1 MDHKNLEYFSTSK
14 VLTHRQARWSEFLSS
29 FNLVIRFCPGK
40 LGAKPDALTRQ
51 WDIYPKEGDSGYA
64 SVNPQNLQPVFTQ
77 EQLANSLRA
86 TYLEFPVLRAVTIMD
101 IETLHSDILTT
112 LPSDPIAQA
121 HVYDTAE
128 SWWSVDRSGFL
139 WLD

>member
-1 MDHKNLEYFSTSK
+1 M
-14 VLTHRQARWSEFLSS
+14 SS

-40 LGAKPDALTRQ
+40 LGAKPDTLTRR
-51 WDIYPKEGDSGYA
+51 WDVYPKKGDSGYA
-64 SVNPQNLQPVFTQ
+64 QVNPQNLWLVFTQ

-86 TYLEFPVLRAVTIMD
+86 TYLEFLVLRAVTIMD
-101 IETLHSDILTT
+101 IETLHSDILTA

-121 HVYDTAE
+121 HVSDTAE
-128 SWWSVDRSGFL
+128 SQWSVNESSFL